1 MAEDEDIEQDS
12 DEYRKWRQGDDNDQ
26 YASSRTPTETGARSG
41 EYKLPPSTD
50 TPIGSSDGQ
59 GGDSGDRNF
68 WIAIVVA
75 AILVIGTGI
84 IGLYLFASSG
94 EETASWPTTEGYV
107 SETYYTDGWVE
118 ECDDENDD
126 GYEDDWECYDV
137 FWCKIEVS
145 YNFTVEERK
154 YFGSES
160 GIDGHYGES
169 KCQTELEG
177 KYAVNATVTVHYN
190 SDDPNENYIENPPGS
205 GLAIMLCVIPII
217 LIVVAIAVF
226 AQRMQAASGVSP
238 LRRRGFGGFGMFGRG
253 ARGGWRGRSSGRARR
268 RTTRTRS
275 RKR

>member
-26 YASSRTPTETGARSG
+26 YASSRTPTETGASSG
-41 EYKLPPSTD
+41 EYKIPPNTD
-50 TPIGSSDGQ
+50 TPISSSDNQ
-59 GGDSGDRNF
+59 EGDSGDRNF

-94 EETASWPTTEGYV
+94 EETASWPTTEGSV

-177 KYAVNATVTVHYN
+177 KYAANATVTVHYN

-217 LIVVAIAVF
+217 LIIVAIAVF

-238 LRRRGFGGFGMFGRG
+238 LRHRGFGGFGMFGRG
-253 ARGGWRGRSSGRARR
+253 ARGRWRGRSSGRSKR

>member
-1 MAEDEDIEQDS
+1 MAEDEDIELDS
-12 DEYRKWRQGDDNDQ
+12 EEYRKWRQGDDNEQ

-41 EYKLPPSTD
+41 EYKIPTSTD
-50 TPIGSSDGQ
+50 TTTGPSQNQ
-59 GGDSGDRNF
+59 GRDSGDRNF

-84 IGLYLFASSG
+84 IGIFLFMSSA
-94 EETASWPTTEGYV
+94 EEVASWPTTEGSV

-126 GYEDDWECYDV
+126 GYEDDWECHDV
-137 FWCKIEVS
+137 FWCKIDVS
-145 YNFTVEERK
+145 YNFTVEVKK
-154 YFGSES
+154 YFSSEE
-160 GIDGHYGES
+160 GIDGNYGEDT
-169 KCQTELEG
+169 CQTELEG
-177 KYAVNATVTVHYN
+177 KYAVNATVIVHYN

-217 LIVVAIAVF
+217 LIIVAIAVF
-226 AQRMQAASGVSP
+226 AQKMQAASGVSP

-253 ARGGWRGRSSGRARR
+253 ARGRWRGRSSGRAKR

>member
-1 MAEDEDIEQDS
+1 MDEDGDIEQDS

-41 EYKLPPSTD
+41 EYKLPSSTD
-50 TPIGSSDGQ
+50 TPISSSDDQ

-68 WIAIVVA
+68 GIAIVVA

-84 IGLYLFASSG
+84 IGLYLFAGSG
-94 EETASWPTTEGYV
+94 EETASWPTTEGSV

-137 FWCKIEVS
+137 FWCKIDVS
-145 YNFTVEERK
+145 YNFTAEERK
-154 YFGSES
+154 YFGSEAIE
-160 GIDGHYGES
+160 GDYGES
-169 KCQTELEG
+169 KCPTELEG
-177 KYAVNATVTVHYN
+177 KYAINATVTVHYN

-205 GLAIMLCVIPII
+205 GLAILLCAIPII
-217 LIVVAIAVF
+217 LIVITIAVF
-226 AQRMQAASGVSP
+226 AQRMRSGSGFSP
-238 LRRRGFGGFGMFGRG
+238 LRRRVGGFGMFGRG
-253 ARGGWRGRSSGRARR
+253 ARGGWRGRSSGRTKR